1 MCVYIHTHTHT
12 HTHTHIQQHEILKIS
27 DIRNV
32 YHKTKNKL
40 ILEKKMQ
47 DLFYR
52 KWNQKWEKQMKK
64 PSQIADEKSKRD
76 LQN

>member
-1 MCVYIHTHTHT
+1 M
-12 HTHTHIQQHEILKIS
+12 
-27 DIRNV
+27 RNV

-40 ILEKKMQ
+40 TLEKKMQ

-52 KWNQKWEKQMKK
+52 KWNQKWEKEMKK
-64 PSQIADEKSKRD
+64 PSQIANEKSKRD